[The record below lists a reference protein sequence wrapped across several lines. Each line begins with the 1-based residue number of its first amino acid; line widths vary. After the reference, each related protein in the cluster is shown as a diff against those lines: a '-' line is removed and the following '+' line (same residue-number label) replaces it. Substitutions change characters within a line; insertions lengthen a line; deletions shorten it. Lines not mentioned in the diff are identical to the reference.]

1 MRRNQFAIRRHGDL
15 VITGFDTG
23 LRRQTN
29 KRIPS
34 KPLTPNHR
42 LEQKTVGLICKFE
55 IERQWRVEVGLKYP
69 HERDSVIALRRKGF
83 ELSLRNHS
91 DIPVKRRRV
100 QIGIFR

>member
-1 MRRNQFAIRRHGDL
+1 MSMQDPIADMLSRLRNAQARGKASVKMPSSTKKVAIARVLKEEGYVATFKVSAED
-15 VITGFDTG
+15 G
-23 LRRQTN
+23 
-29 KRIPS
+29 
-34 KPLTPNHR
+34 KPVL
-42 LEQKTVGLICKFE
+42 
-55 IERQWRVEVGLKYP
+55 EVGLKYP